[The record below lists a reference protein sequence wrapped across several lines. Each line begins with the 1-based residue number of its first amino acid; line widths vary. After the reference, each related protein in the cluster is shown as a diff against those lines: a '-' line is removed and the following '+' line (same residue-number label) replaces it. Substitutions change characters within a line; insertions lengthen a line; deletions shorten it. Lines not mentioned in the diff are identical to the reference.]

1 MRSVKQEVKKELKEA
16 RDENAGLQYQVGLNE
31 GKVEVLAREN
41 EVLVRKNEV
50 LARKNEVLA
59 RENEVL
65 ARENEVFFS
74 LLNSSQ
80 TEMDEIWNYEK

>member
-1 MRSVKQEVKKELKEA
+1 MRNVNQEVKKELKEA

-31 GKVEVLAREN
+31 GKAEI
-41 EVLVRKNEV
+41 
-50 LARKNEVLA
+50 LA

-65 ARENEVFFS
+65 ARRNEVFFS
-74 LLNSSQ
+74 LLNSSR